1 MKLVKN
7 VRKMS
12 TIPLQYSNFFDKI
25 YYTVLCYDLLQ
36 IVQNYVLCET
46 KECL

>member
-1 MKLVKN
+1 MFLKTADHNLQYCTVYTMKLVKN

-25 YYTVLCYDLLQ
+25 YYTELC
-36 IVQNYVLCET
+36 
-46 KECL
+46 